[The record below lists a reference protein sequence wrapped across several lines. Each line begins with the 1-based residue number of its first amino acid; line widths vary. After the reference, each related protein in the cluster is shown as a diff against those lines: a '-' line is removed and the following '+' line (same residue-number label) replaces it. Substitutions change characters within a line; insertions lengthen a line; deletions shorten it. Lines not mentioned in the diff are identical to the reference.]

1 MSRYAEWME
10 YTRGGKNQRT
20 LIRVLKQNRRIYDE
34 NETCYLVHDQE
45 GPIWVP
51 KIGVK
56 VVEKE
61 D

>member
-1 MSRYAEWME
+1 MPRYAEWIE
-10 YTRGGKNQRT
+10 YTRGGKKQKA
-20 LIRVLKQNRRIYDE
+20 LIRASKQSRQIYDE
-34 NETCYLVHDQE
+34 NETCYLVHYQE

-51 KIGVK
+51 KSSVR

>member
-1 MSRYAEWME
+1 MPKYAEWIE
-10 YTRGGKNQRT
+10 YTRGGKSQRM
-20 LIRVLKQNRRIYDE
+20 LIRATKQSRRIYDE

-45 GPIWVP
+45 GPVWVP
-51 KIGVK
+51 KAGVK